1 MMSTNQGDVMDK
13 PTILDFVACMTKGI
27 LGGTWKFLEAQLVN

>member
-1 MMSTNQGDVMDK
+1 MSINQGDVIDK
-13 PTILDFVACMTKGI
+13 HTILDFVACVTKGI